1 MIVFNKLKW
10 RNFLSTGNVWNEVQL
25 DRSRTT
31 LVIGKNGE
39 GKSTILDALCFG
51 LFGKPFRKIK
61 IPQLVNSI
69 NGKQAE
75 IEIEF
80 TVGTQHYRI
89 YRMIKPHRFE
99 FWQNGI
105 MINQSAAIS
114 DYQKIIEQQ
123 ILKINYK
130 TFCQVC
136 ILGSASYVPFMQ
148 LPQYARRA
156 VVEDILDISI
166 FSTMNDMLRVKMI
179 DTKESLKDA
188 ERAIDVAK
196 NAVESQTKIINTLSA
211 SRKEQVTRIQDQ
223 IKEHDAEIEELNT
236 IIEGLQATL
245 KANTESINDADKVS
259 EELDT
264 IKKNISVQS
273 HTLERVEK
281 QLTFFENNDNCPSCL
296 QGIEHEHKGKLVNEL
311 RSEKDTTISTSKILK
326 DSFDKLTDRMKRIS
340 ETSQEIIRL
349 NNELVSNNQAM
360 TMLFKQNV
368 KLRKDIETLN
378 TNTEDVDKEKEKLKQ
393 LAKDALTTV
402 QLRTQL
408 QEQSNVES
416 IAQQLLRDSGIKTA
430 IIREYLPV
438 MNKLINKYL
447 QAMDFYV
454 HFELDEN
461 FNETIRSRYRDEFT
475 YDSFSEG
482 EKMRIDLAVLF
493 TWRQIAKMKNSINT
507 SLLVL
512 DEIFDSS
519 LDAAGTDYFMSL
531 VDHLDQHVNV
541 FVISHKGDQLFDK
554 FRSVIKFEKKND
566 FSVIAKGA

>member
-196 NAVESQTKIINTLSA
+196 NAVESQTKIIKTLSE
-211 SRKEQVTRIQDQ
+211 SKKEQVTRIQDQ

-236 IIEGLQATL
+236 VIEGLQVNL
-245 KANTESINDADKVS
+245 KANTESINDSDRVS
-259 EELDT
+259 EELDA
-264 IKKNISVQS
+264 IKKSISVQS

-281 QLTFFENNDNCPSCL
+281 QLGFFEQNDNCPSCL

-311 RSEKDTTISTSKILK
+311 RSEKDTTIATSKILK
-326 DSFDKLTDRMKRIS
+326 DSFDKLTERMKRIS

-393 LAKDALTTV
+393 LAKDALTSV
-402 QLRTQL
+402 NLRTQL
-408 QEQSNVES
+408 QEQTNVES

-507 SLLVL
+507 SLLIL

-519 LDAAGTDYFMSL
+519 LDSAGTDYFMSL
-531 VDHLDQHVNV
+531 VEHLDQHVNV

-554 FRSVIKFEKKND
+554 FRSVLKFEKKND

>member
-31 LVIGKNGE
+31 LVVGKNGE

-61 IPQLVNSI
+61 IPQLVNTI

-75 IEIEF
+75 VEIEF

-89 YRMIKPHRFE
+89 YRQIRPHRFE

-148 LPQYARRA
+148 LPTYARRQ

-166 FSTMNDMLRVKMI
+166 FSTMNDMLRVKI
-179 DTKESLKDA
+179 LDTKDQLKDA
-188 ERAIDVAK
+188 ERAIDIAK
-196 NAVESQTKIINTLSA
+196 AAVESQTKIIKTLSE
-211 SRKEQVTRIQDQ
+211 SKKEQVTRIQES
-223 IKEHDAEIEELNT
+223 IKEHDAEIEELNVV
-236 IIEGLQATL
+236 IASLQNEI
-245 KANTESINDADKVS
+245 KESTQSISDSEITDEQLDK
-259 EELDT
+259 
-264 IKKNISVQS
+264 IKKDISIQS
-273 HTLERVEK
+273 HSLERVSK
-281 QLTFFENNDNCPSCL
+281 QLNFFEENDSCPSCL
-296 QGIEHEHKGKLVNEL
+296 QGIEHTHKDKLL
-311 RSEKDTTISTSKILK
+311 DQLQGEKSQTISLSKTLK
-326 DSFDKLTDRMKRIS
+326 ESFEKLSARMKEIS
-340 ETSQEIIRL
+340 KTSQDIIRL
-349 NNELVSNNQAM
+349 NNELVSNNQSM

-368 KLRKDIETLN
+368 KLRQDIETLN
-378 TNTEDVDKEKEKLKQ
+378 ANTEDVDNEKEKLKQ

-408 QEQSNVES
+408 QEQTNVES

-507 SLLVL
+507 SLLIL

-519 LDAAGTDYFMSL
+519 LDAAGTDYFMNL
-531 VDHLDQHVNV
+531 VEHLDQHVNV

-566 FSVIAKGA
+566 FSVISKGA

>member
-31 LVIGKNGE
+31 LVVGKNGE

-61 IPQLVNSI
+61 IPQLVNTI

-75 IEIEF
+75 VEIEF

-89 YRMIKPHRFE
+89 YRQIRPHRFE

-148 LPQYARRA
+148 LPTYARRQ

-166 FSTMNDMLRVKMI
+166 FSTMNDMLRVKML
-179 DTKESLKDA
+179 DTKDQLKDA
-188 ERAIDVAK
+188 ERAIDIAK
-196 NAVESQTKIINTLSA
+196 AAVESQTKIIKTLSE
-211 SRKEQVTRIQDQ
+211 SKKEQVTRIQES
-223 IKEHDAEIEELNT
+223 IKEHDAEIEELNVV
-236 IIEGLQATL
+236 IASLQNEI
-245 KANTESINDADKVS
+245 KESTQSISDSEITDEQLDK
-259 EELDT
+259 
-264 IKKNISVQS
+264 IKKDISIQS
-273 HTLERVEK
+273 HSLERVSK
-281 QLTFFENNDNCPSCL
+281 QLNFFEENDSCPSCL
-296 QGIEHEHKGKLVNEL
+296 QGIEHTHKDKLL
-311 RSEKDTTISTSKILK
+311 DQLQGEKSQTISLSKTLK
-326 DSFDKLTDRMKRIS
+326 ESFEKLSARMKEIS
-340 ETSQEIIRL
+340 KTSQDIIRL
-349 NNELVSNNQAM
+349 NNELVSNNQSM

-368 KLRKDIETLN
+368 KLRQDIETLN
-378 TNTEDVDKEKEKLKQ
+378 ANTEDVDNEKEKLKQ

-408 QEQSNVES
+408 QEQTNVES

-507 SLLVL
+507 SLLIL

-519 LDAAGTDYFMSL
+519 LDAAGTDYFMNL
-531 VDHLDQHVNV
+531 VEHLDQHVNV

-566 FSVIAKGA
+566 FSVISKGA

>member
-61 IPQLVNSI
+61 IPQLVNTI

-75 IEIEF
+75 VEIEF

-166 FSTMNDMLRVKMI
+166 FSTMNDMLRVRMV
-179 DTKESLKDA
+179 DTKEQLKDA
-188 ERAIDVAK
+188 ERSIEVAK
-196 NAVESQTKIINTLSA
+196 SAVESQTKIIKTLSE
-211 SRKEQVTRIQDQ
+211 SKKEQVSRIQES
-223 IKEHDAEIEELNT
+223 IKEHDAEIAELT
-236 IIEGLQATL
+236 TVIEGLQE
-245 KANTESINDADKVS
+245 KIKQESESINDSDTVS
-259 EELDT
+259 DELDK
-264 IKKNISVQS
+264 IKKDISIQS
-273 HTLERVEK
+273 HTLTKIENS
-281 QLTFFENNDNCPSCL
+281 LGFFETNNSCPSCL
-296 QGIEHEHKGKLVNEL
+296 QGIEHTHKEKLVTQL
-311 RSEKDTTISTSKILK
+311 SDEKTETISFSKQLK
-326 DSFDKLTDRMKRIS
+326 ESFEKLSNRMKEIS
-340 ETSQEIIRL
+340 KTSQEIIRL
-349 NNELVSNNQAM
+349 NNELVSNNQSM

-378 TNTEDVDKEKEKLKQ
+378 ENTEDVDAEKEKLKQ